1 MVAIIAAALQLL
13 THLLEVA
20 KAYLE
25 LKASREKNDQT
36 ASKHRPR
43 HLRE

>member
-1 MVAIIAAALQLL
+1 MVVIIAAVLQLL

-20 KAYLE
+20 KTYLE
-25 LKASREKNDQT
+25 LKTSRKET
-36 ASKHRPR
+36 EEPASKHRPR

>member
-20 KAYLE
+20 KAHHELE
-25 LKASREKNDQT
+25 NSREMHDQT

>member
-1 MVAIIAAALQLL
+1 MVVIIAAVLQLL

-25 LKASREKNDQT
+25 LKASREKNDES

>member
-1 MVAIIAAALQLL
+1 MEVIIAAVLQLL

-25 LKASREKNDQT
+25 LKNSREKIDQT

>member
-1 MVAIIAAALQLL
+1 MAEIIAAALQLL
-13 THLLEVA
+13 NHLLEVA

-25 LKASREKNDQT
+25 LKTSREMHDQT